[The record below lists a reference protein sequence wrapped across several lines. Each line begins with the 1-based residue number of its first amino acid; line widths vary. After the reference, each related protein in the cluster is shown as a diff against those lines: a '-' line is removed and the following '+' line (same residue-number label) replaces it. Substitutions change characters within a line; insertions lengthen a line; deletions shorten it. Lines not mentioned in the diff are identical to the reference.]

1 MKHVTFT
8 RDMRPHSAGDKLL
21 VPDDVAARLAAEGV
35 VEPDPP
41 DFPAR
46 PAVSAPAST
55 NRRDRRA
62 PTQLFQ
68 TK

>member
-35 VEPDPP
+35 VEPNPP

-46 PAVSAPAST
+46 TASAPTPA

-62 PTQLFQ
+62 QAQLFQ